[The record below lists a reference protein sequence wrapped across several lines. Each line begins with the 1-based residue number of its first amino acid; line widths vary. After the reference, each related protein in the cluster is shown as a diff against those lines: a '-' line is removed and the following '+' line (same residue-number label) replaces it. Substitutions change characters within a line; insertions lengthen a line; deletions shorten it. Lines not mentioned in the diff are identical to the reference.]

1 MVNKQGGKTSN
12 LINDS
17 TKYNQINFES
27 NEFEKKYVF
36 NCFSNTESD
45 FTIFILSGSLFHK

>member
-27 NEFEKKYVF
+27 NEFEKK
-36 NCFSNTESD
+36 CFQ
-45 FTIFILSGSLFHK
+45 FFFKY